1 LNAADHCGEKDVLA
15 PILGAHDVF
24 LLCEQQLLLY
34 EFLAAGILLS
44 RCNLERAINGN
55 RIGCVSNLIP
65 PITKSSKMVYKQVV
79 IIFLKTVSPKHTHPA
94 MKASPPKGI
103 PAGTIELSLTII
115 KGMVHSHSMARK

>member
-1 LNAADHCGEKDVLA
+1 
-15 PILGAHDVF
+15 
-24 LLCEQQLLLY
+24 LY

-79 IIFLKTVSPKHTHPA
+79 IIFFKNCQPQAHPSGDESQPSQGNPCWNYRTITYYYQGDGPFSLYGEEVSTTYDHRSRFVK
-94 MKASPPKGI
+94 
-103 PAGTIELSLTII
+103 
-115 KGMVHSHSMARK
+115 RKLHV